1 MTAVALICG
10 SLILSAPAGFGS
22 ADGKVRAKTPVARPV
37 KRTGPKKETF
47 ERKAKED
54 ERQALVV
61 SDLELTEGA
70 KLPEGASYTE
80 VVLNTLKSSQKL
92 RLIVAKDCY
101 QLECMRK
108 AAAAAQTN
116 YLVFATMNSEG
127 RITLLLNELPGRGL
141 LRQRVTP
148 PLEASD
154 LFTSELT
161 NALTSLLSL
170 GTDQEGEFTV
180 EAEQAPE
187 PVAGEDAATL
197 AKRKNLIQNSTYTV
211 YAGGGLVSL
220 GVVVGALAA
229 INASQWRNTS
239 YRYEDGAYREQIRE
253 IASTRAL
260 ISDTLLVTGLIAG
273 GTGYYLQRKAVAG
286 PMGKMTMGWGQDT
299 WREPDSTPTETID
312 QSAEAPQ
319 APSDSDQSKATK
331 AETEEGVQP

>member
-1 MTAVALICG
+1 MSAIAMACA
-10 SLILSAPAGFGS
+10 SLVLSAPAGFGS

-37 KRTGPKKETF
+37 KRTGPEKRSL

-54 ERQALVV
+54 ERQALII
-61 SDLELTEGA
+61 SDLELSEGA
-70 KLPEGASYTE
+70 KIPEGASYTE
-80 VVLNTLKSSQKL
+80 VISSALVSSQKL

-116 YLVFATMNSEG
+116 YLVFVTMSSEG

-154 LFTSELT
+154 SFTSELT
-161 NALTSLLSL
+161 TALTSLLSL
-170 GTDQEGEFTV
+170 GTDQEGKFTV

-220 GVVVGALAA
+220 GVVVGGLAA

-260 ISDTLLVTGLIAG
+260 IADTLLVTGLIAG
-273 GTGYYLQRKAVAG
+273 GAGYYLQRKAVAG
-286 PMGKMTMGWGQDT
+286 PFGKMTIGWGQDT
-299 WREPDSTPTETID
+299 WREPDSTPSESVDQPAEGAQET
-312 QSAEAPQ
+312 SG
-319 APSDSDQSKATK
+319 SDQLEAIEPEAK
-331 AETEEGVQP
+331 EGAQP